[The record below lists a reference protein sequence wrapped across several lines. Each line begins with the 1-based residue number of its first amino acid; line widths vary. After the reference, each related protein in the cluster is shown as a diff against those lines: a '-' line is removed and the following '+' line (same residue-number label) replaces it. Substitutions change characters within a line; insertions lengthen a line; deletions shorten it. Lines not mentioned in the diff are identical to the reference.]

1 MAQKIR
7 TFWKGQ
13 LRLALVSIPVR
24 LMTALERE
32 KEIRFHQVHRESKQ
46 RIRYEKVAPGVG
58 PVENEDIVHGY
69 EVEPGNYVLLEDE
82 ELDNLKLS
90 TRHTVELVQFV
101 DACEI
106 DPLYFERPYY
116 VLPDGEDAEEG
127 YRVVRD
133 ALREEKKVG
142 IGQLTLR
149 GRENLIALKPSGKG
163 MMIET
168 LRYAEEI
175 KDADKI
181 FEDIGSSRLRQDL
194 IHMAKDLIRQR
205 ASPFDPA
212 AYKNHYAE
220 ALRDLVKSKL
230 MGGKAVEVGEE
241 ELDEERG
248 KVIDF
253 TEALK
258 RSVARAA
265 GSRMQRVNKPAGTR
279 RKAAQG
285 GSRRPRQS

>member
-1 MAQKIR
+1 MAQRIR

-24 LMTALERE
+24 LLTALQRE
-32 KEIRFHQVHRESKQ
+32 KDISFHQVHRESKQ

-58 PVENEDIVHGY
+58 PVEQEDIVHGY
-69 EVEPGNYVLLEDE
+69 EVEPGEYVLLEDE
-82 ELDNLKLS
+82 ELDKLKLA
-90 TRHTVELVQFV
+90 TRHTIELVQFV

-116 VLPDGEDAEEG
+116 VLPDGEDSDEG
-127 YRVVRD
+127 YRVIRD

-142 IGQLTLR
+142 IGQLTMR
-149 GRENLIALKPSGKG
+149 GRENLVALKPSGKG
-163 MMIET
+163 MMVES

-175 KDADKI
+175 KDADKV
-181 FEDIGSSRLRQDL
+181 FADVGGSRLRQDL

-205 ASPFDPA
+205 ASPFDPT

-220 ALRDLVKSKL
+220 ALRELVRSKL
-230 MGGKAVEVGEE
+230 KGGKSVEVGEDELE
-241 ELDEERG
+241 ESRG

-258 RSVARAA
+258 RSVERAGTSRASARETKAASRKKPARAA
-265 GSRMQRVNKPAGTR
+265 
-279 RKAAQG
+279 
-285 GSRRPRQS
+285 SRRR